1 MKKKTNSKKL
11 ATMLGISRARSTE
24 AVIKAKLIK
33 GIQDKIRVNNITHLE
48 LAELSGLPR
57 SAVSGILSGSLQKVT
72 IDRLLRMVDG
82 LGMEVEV
89 RLKKVA

>member
-11 ATMLGISRARSTE
+11 SAMLGISRARSTE
-24 AVIKAKLIK
+24 SIIKAKLIK
-33 GIQDKIRVNNITHLE
+33 GIQDKIRVKNITHLE
-48 LAELSGLPR
+48 LAELTGLPR

-82 LGMEVEV
+82 VGMEVEV